1 MVNSEV
7 KSIIGFF
14 NFLCLTF
21 VLNPNKEN
29 GLFI

>member
-14 NFLCLTF
+14 DFLSLIF

-29 GLFI
+29 GLII